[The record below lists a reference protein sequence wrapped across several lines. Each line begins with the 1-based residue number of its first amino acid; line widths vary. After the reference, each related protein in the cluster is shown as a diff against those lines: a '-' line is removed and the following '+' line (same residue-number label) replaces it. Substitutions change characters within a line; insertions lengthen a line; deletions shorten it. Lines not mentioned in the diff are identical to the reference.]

1 MNNYQL
7 SEKFSEMAVMCDY
20 TGDNVFRSRAFLKA
34 AEIIASLETE
44 LYERE
49 DGFEIEGIGRGVKD
63 IIVEFLSGGRSK
75 AYDELKRSVP
85 EDIFQMLGISGVGVK
100 KLRAL
105 CEALGVRRLDELQAR
120 AENGE
125 VRLVKGFSAAGEA
138 NIIREIAR
146 IKSERHSKLFF
157 AAEML
162 FTEASREIRR
172 LEGVVDI
179 CAAGE
184 FARKLPVVKKLSCT
198 VVYRPELS
206 CEEISGRIIEALNSA
221 ESEISVCG
229 DIAILTFPGFS
240 SDFPAEFFLV
250 RQCAASDNIKKLL
263 ALSFEYLE
271 SGAQKAG
278 LSDGIA
284 AKSENEYKLRLIL
297 SLAEN
302 FERLDFANSAPE
314 HSEIAWKHMQPESF
328 RNLKLFTAD
337 GVKGIFH
344 VHSNYSDGGDSLE
357 TIVLKAKEAGL
368 SYIGITDHSQSSSYA
383 GGLSAERLLRQCA
396 EIDALNAKYSPFK
409 IFKGIECDILKDG
422 TLDFPD
428 NVLKTLDFVIVSVH
442 SHFRMAPAE
451 MSERIRRA
459 VSNPF
464 VTMLG
469 HMTGRLLTKRKGYE
483 VYEEVIFEA
492 ARKNNVIIELNSNPY
507 RMDIDY
513 RHFARLNELG
523 IMISINPDSH
533 SISDAMP
540 CVKFGVNA
548 VNLGAMPENGIFNA
562 KSAEEAAAFFN
573 SKKEAAAEKARG
585 KAS

>member
-7 SEKFSEMAVMCDY
+7 SEKFSEMAVMCEY
-20 TGDNVFRSRAFLKA
+20 TGGSVFRSRAFSKA
-34 AEIIASLETE
+34 AEILASLEIE
-44 LYERE
+44 LYEQE
-49 DGFEIEGIGRGVKD
+49 GGFEIEGIGRGVKD
-63 IIVEFLSGGRSK
+63 IIIEFLTGGRSK
-75 AYDELKRSVP
+75 SYDELKQSVP
-85 EDIFQMLGISGVGVK
+85 DDIFAMLGISGIGVK
-100 KLRAL
+100 KLRTL
-105 CEALGVRRLDELQAR
+105 CEALGVRRLDELQLR

-138 NIIREIAR
+138 NIIQEIAR

-157 AAEML
+157 SAERL
-162 FTEASREIRR
+162 FFEASRDIRR

-179 CAAGE
+179 SAAGE
-184 FARKLPVVKKLSCT
+184 FARKLPVVNRLSCT
-198 VVYRPELS
+198 VVYLSELS
-206 CEEISGRIIEALNSA
+206 CEEISGRIIDAFNIA
-221 ESEISVCG
+221 QCEISVCG
-229 DIAILTFPGFS
+229 DIAVLSVPGFS

-271 SGAQKAG
+271 SGAKKTD
-278 LSDGIA
+278 LLRGIT
-284 AKSENEYKLRLIL
+284 AKNETEYKLRVIL

-302 FERLDFANSAPE
+302 FERLDFVNAAPE
-314 HSEIAWKHMQPESF
+314 HSEMIWKNMQPESF
-328 RNLKLFTAD
+328 RNLKLFTTD
-337 GVKGIFH
+337 KIKGIFH

-357 TIVLKAKEAGL
+357 TIVFKAKEMGL
-368 SYIGITDHSQSSSYA
+368 AYIGITDHSKSSSYA
-383 GGLSAERLLRQCA
+383 GGLSAERLFQQCA
-396 EIDALNAKYSPFK
+396 EIDALNAKYAPFR

-422 TLDFPD
+422 SLDFPD
-428 NVLKTLDFVIVSVH
+428 DVLKTLDFVIVSVH
-442 SHFRMAPAE
+442 SHFRMAPPE

-469 HMTGRLLTKRKGYE
+469 HMTGRLLTKRKGYG

-492 ARKNNVIIELNSNPY
+492 ARKNSVIIELNSNPY

-513 RHFARLNELG
+513 RHFARLSELG

-533 SISDAMP
+533 SIADAMP

-548 VNLGAMPENGIFNA
+548 VNLGAMPESGIFNA
-562 KSAEEAAAFFN
+562 KSAAEIEAFLNF
-573 SKKEAAAEKARG
+573 KKETAAG
-585 KAS
+585 KAHGGIA